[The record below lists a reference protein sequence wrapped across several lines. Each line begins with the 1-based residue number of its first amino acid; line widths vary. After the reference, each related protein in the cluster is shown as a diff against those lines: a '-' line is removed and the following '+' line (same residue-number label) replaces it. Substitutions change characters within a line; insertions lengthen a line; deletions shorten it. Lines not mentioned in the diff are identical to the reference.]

1 MRAIDPETQRN
12 QNTRRVAA
20 LACSQIHP
28 SRAMIKRSIL
38 LHHFLF
44 SHPPVS
50 CSTAYH
56 LFTTILF
63 QILEEWKDWKVAG
76 MCHGDWPLVGKADP
90 ESSRSACTCAAGCT
104 SAEIFLK
111 ERRLTGTRSGKSLEK
126 SGAKTRCREKVRTR
140 GRKERC
146 SVGGGEKGKRERE
159 RDRVQERENARKMK
173 KEVLRKRYE
182 GIYRR
187 NGWSFGRT

>member
-1 MRAIDPETQRN
+1 M
-12 QNTRRVAA
+12 
-20 LACSQIHP
+20 
-28 SRAMIKRSIL
+28 
-38 LHHFLF
+38 
-44 SHPPVS
+44 
-50 CSTAYH
+50 
-56 LFTTILF
+56 
-63 QILEEWKDWKVAG
+63 AG

-90 ESSRSACTCAAGCT
+90 ESSRIACTCAAGCI

-140 GRKERC
+140 DGKERC
-146 SVGGGEKGKRERE
+146 SVGGGEEGKKREKE